1 MRRVMAARTQVGC
14 RGAHDSLRTGNL
26 WSTSTSKPWA
36 MSPRGYLTEVAH
48 ARVQTRTLKA
58 PAWISPMTDWSHLTH
73 AYGTAEDIP
82 ALLTEAGPDP
92 QSPAWTELWSRL
104 CHQGTVYPASYAALP
119 ALTEK
124 ARRLTATERTM
135 PLLLAASIVASTDR
149 PYGTPAPEDSYA
161 AEIAEL
167 IRLVEESLRHP
178 LPADSPDR
186 YVELLEALLAFEG
199 VEVWGEEL
207 HGLSGGEFEVPC
219 PACEAENFVVFG
231 EYGYFSTTDGFYMN
245 EAAGHRRELRP
256 AAVSSLEG
264 LAGRL
269 HARALADG
277 QRKVASNLTYVF
289 GSAYC
294 AECDALFRVDH
305 AIVARWS
312 I

>member
-1 MRRVMAARTQVGC
+1 MAQEQTQP
-14 RGAHDSLRTGNL
+14 L
-26 WSTSTSKPWA
+26 
-36 MSPRGYLTEVAH
+36 E
-48 ARVQTRTLKA
+48 A
-58 PAWISPMTDWSHLTH
+58 PAWISPMTDWSQLTH
-73 AYGTAEDIP
+73 AYGTADDVP
-82 ALLTEAGPDP
+82 ALLAEAGSDP
-92 QSPAWTELWSRL
+92 QGPAWTELWSRL

-124 ARRLTATERTM
+124 ARQLTATDRTM

-149 PYGTPAPEDSYA
+149 TYGTPAPEDSYA

-167 IRLVEESLRHP
+167 IALVEEALRHP
-178 LPADSPDR
+178 SLTDSPDR

-219 PACEAENFVVFG
+219 PVCEAENFVVFG

-245 EAAGHRRELRP
+245 EAAGHHRELQP

-269 HARALADG
+269 HARALVDG
-277 QRKVASNLTYVF
+277 QHEVARDLTYVF

-294 AECDALFRVDH
+294 AECDAPFRVDH

-312 I
+312 T

>member
-1 MRRVMAARTQVGC
+1 
-14 RGAHDSLRTGNL
+14 
-26 WSTSTSKPWA
+26 
-36 MSPRGYLTEVAH
+36 
-48 ARVQTRTLKA
+48 
-58 PAWISPMTDWSHLTH
+58 MTDWSQLTH
-73 AYGTAEDIP
+73 AYGTAEDVP
-82 ALLTEAGPDP
+82 ALLAKAGPDP
-92 QSPAWTELWSRL
+92 EGPAWTELWSRL

-124 ARRLTATERTM
+124 ARELTATDRTT

-149 PYGTPAPEDSYA
+149 PYGTPAPEDSHA

-167 IRLVEESLRHP
+167 ITLVEEALHHPSLAGR
-178 LPADSPDR
+178 PDR

-231 EYGYFSTTDGFYMN
+231 EYGYFSTTDSFYMN
-245 EAAGHRRELRP
+245 EAAGHRRDLQP

-264 LAGRL
+264 LAARL
-269 HARALADG
+269 HACALADG
-277 QRKVASNLTYVF
+277 QREVASNLTYVF

-294 AECDALFRVDH
+294 AECDVLFRVDH

-312 I
+312 N